1 MMVMITAACLPSLRL
16 VKATVEESGE
26 VVGIYLLH
34 FSSRGLRISE
44 PVVIIPVGVSL
55 ATLLFYKWRMN
66 LKFTSRL
73 TFLTAGYDDRL
84 FWQITAFSQ
93 LAVSDFVS

>member
-1 MMVMITAACLPSLRL
+1 MVMITAACLPSLRL

-34 FSSRGLRISE
+34 FSSRGPRISE